1 MKEKKDASSAAD
13 LIAAHDG
20 KVISIVTREGTPQVH
35 AGAKVKKGD
44 VLLSGRSDRRWRCNS
59 GILFHMRK
67 ELLIEGKK
75 EYNKYLSKTYQKHGL
90 EKHKKMCVLSSIS
103 AKSIFLHQSVKS
115 SEKGNML

>member
-44 VLLSGRSDRRWRCNS
+44 VLISGKVEVIGDEYSFCTCERNCGDR
-59 GILFHMRK
+59 GK
-67 ELLIEGKK
+67 ERI
-75 EYNKYLSKTYQKHGL
+75 
-90 EKHKKMCVLSSIS
+90 
-103 AKSIFLHQSVKS
+103 
-115 SEKGNML
+115 